1 MGNVRLKPSEVAKIK
16 SKNIIWFEKLS
27 EVDQKWINVL
37 IQEIATV
44 QDPAYHS
51 IALSVIEIIKPDAH
65 ENTIVRYLKRE
76 VILCLEKNQAK
87 S

>member
-16 SKNIIWFEKLS
+16 SKNNIWFEKLNK
-27 EVDQKWINVL
+27 VDQAWINVL

-51 IALSVIEIIKPDAH
+51 IALCVIEIIKPNAH
-65 ENTIVRYLKRE
+65 ENTIVKYLKRE

>member
-1 MGNVRLKPSEVAKIK
+1 MGKIRPKPSEVAKTK
-16 SKNIIWFEKLS
+16 SKNNIWFGKLS
-27 EVDQKWINVL
+27 EVDQTWINDL
-37 IQEIATV
+37 IREIATV

-65 ENTIVRYLKRE
+65 ENTIVKYLKRK
-76 VILCLEKNQAK
+76 VILCLEKSQAK